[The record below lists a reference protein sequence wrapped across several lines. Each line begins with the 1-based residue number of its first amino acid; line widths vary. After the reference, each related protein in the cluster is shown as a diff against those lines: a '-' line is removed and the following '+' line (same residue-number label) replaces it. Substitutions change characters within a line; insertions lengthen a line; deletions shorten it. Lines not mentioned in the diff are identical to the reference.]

1 MAESL
6 AAPKAQMPRQI
17 PFIIG
22 NEAAERFS
30 FYGMRNVLTDF
41 LSGYLLVSLV
51 AAERGPA
58 AKEVFHTFAMGVY
71 FFPMLGGFLSDRL
84 LGKYRTILWL
94 SLVYC
99 IGQITLALSID
110 NTFGFYGGLLLIALG
125 SGGIKPCVSAF
136 VGDQFDQS
144 NKHLAKVV
152 FDAFYF
158 IINFGSFFASLL
170 IPPLLKSG
178 YARLTFAVPA
188 ILMAV
193 SVVIFFA
200 GRGRYVQVPPA
211 LTSRE
216 RPRELARILEVMLEA
231 FAALVAPVAAHLGYL
246 HGGFAIALE
255 LVVFA
260 LLIARRVRGPVTPLA
275 TASDADSF
283 LNVCSTALFGGG
295 WNAGTVLVV
304 LGAVLTRLTF
314 TLWHTL
320 HAVPTIC
327 LALVVFLLFAG
338 VGTYLSVE
346 RARGRHSDEAVDG
359 VKSVL
364 RVLVLFALVTPF
376 FSLFDQ
382 KATTWVLQG
391 NAMQLPGWAWFKTAS
406 QMQAANPLLVM
417 LLIPL
422 NNLFMFPA
430 LRRMGIDPTPLRRMG
445 VGLAFA
451 ASSFVAVAVMQQ
463 LMDRGQQ
470 LSVLWQLLPYTLLTL
485 GEVLV
490 SATGL
495 EFAYSQ
501 APARLKGV
509 LMAFWSLATTIGNL
523 WVLLANASVKSEGVT
538 AAIKAQGWGVISTQ
552 MYFFAIFAFVAAAAF
567 GLYARSYTVV
577 DHYRK

>member
-1 MAESL
+1 MTTPVT
-6 AAPKAQMPRQI
+6 PKSEMPRQI

-22 NEAAERFS
+22 NEACERFS

-41 LSGYLLVSLV
+41 LSGYLLLSLV
-51 AAERGPA
+51 EAERGPA
-58 AKEVFHTFAMGVY
+58 SKEVFHTFAMGVY
-71 FFPMLGGFLSDRL
+71 FFPLLGGFLADRL
-84 LGKYRTILWL
+84 LGKYRVILYL
-94 SLVYC
+94 SIVYC
-99 IGQITLALSID
+99 IGQVMLAMSVD
-110 NTFGFYGGLLLIALG
+110 NKTGFYGGLFLIALG
-125 SGGIKPCVSAF
+125 SGGIKPCVSSF

-178 YARLTFAVPA
+178 YVRMAFAVPA
-188 ILMAV
+188 ILMAI
-193 SVVIFFA
+193 STVVFYA
-200 GRGRYVQVPPA
+200 GRKRYVNVPPA
-211 LTSRE
+211 GRD
-216 RPRELARILEVMLEA
+216 P
-231 FAALVAPVAAHLGYL
+231 
-246 HGGFAIALE
+246 
-255 LVVFA
+255 
-260 LLIARRVRGPVTPLA
+260 
-275 TASDADSF
+275 DSF
-283 LNVCSTALFGGG
+283 FSVCRTALFGTGG
-295 WNAGTVLVV
+295 VNVGSVLVTLGTVLA
-304 LGAVLTRLTF
+304 LATF
-314 TLWHTL
+314 ALMPVL
-320 HAVPTIC
+320 HAVPTLC
-327 LALVVFLLFAG
+327 LALVIFLAFAG
-338 VGTYLSVE
+338 PGAYLRVE
-346 RARGRHSDEAVDG
+346 HARGKHADDAIDG
-359 VKSVL
+359 VKSAL

-391 NAMQLPGWAWFKTAS
+391 NTMQLPGWAWFKTAS

-417 LLIPL
+417 LLIPF
-422 NNLFMFPA
+422 NNLVLYPL
-430 LRRMGIDPTPLRRMG
+430 LRKWGINPTPLRRMG

-451 ASSFVAVAVMQQ
+451 ASSFVVVAFMQQ
-463 LMDRGQQ
+463 MMDRGQQ
-470 LSVLWQLLPYTLLTL
+470 LSVLWQLVPYALLTL

-538 AAIKAQGWGVISTQ
+538 KAIEAQGWGVISTQ
-552 MYFFAIFAFVAAAAF
+552 MYFFAAFAFVAAAAF

>member
-1 MAESL
+1 MTEKL

-22 NEAAERFS
+22 NEACERFS

-41 LSGYLLVSLV
+41 LSGYLLVSLLE
-51 AAERGPA
+51 AERGPA

-71 FFPMLGGFLSDRL
+71 FFPLLGGFLADRL
-84 LGKYRTILWL
+84 LGKYRVILYL
-94 SLVYC
+94 SIVYC
-99 IGQITLALSID
+99 IGQVMLALSID
-110 NTFGFYGGLLLIALG
+110 NKFGFYGGLFLIALG
-125 SGGIKPCVSAF
+125 SGGIKPCVSSF

-152 FDAFYF
+152 FEAFYF

-178 YARLTFAVPA
+178 HARLTFAVPA
-188 ILMAV
+188 ILMAI
-193 SVVIFFA
+193 STVVFWAGRNRYVNVPPSGKDPDSFFA
-200 GRGRYVQVPPA
+200 VCRTAISEGMNIGKLLVITGSV
-211 LTSRE
+211 
-216 RPRELARILEVMLEA
+216 LA
-231 FAALVAPVAAHLGYL
+231 AAT
-246 HGGFAIALE
+246 
-255 LVVFA
+255 FA
-260 LLIARRVRGPVTPLA
+260 LMPV
-275 TASDADSF
+275 
-283 LNVCSTALFGGG
+283 
-295 WNAGTVLVV
+295 
-304 LGAVLTRLTF
+304 
-314 TLWHTL
+314 L

-327 LALVVFLLFAG
+327 LALVVFLAFAG
-338 VGTYLSVE
+338 PGAYLRVE
-346 RARGRHSDEAVDG
+346 HARGKHPDEAIDG

-391 NAMQLPGWAWFKTAS
+391 NSMQLPGWAWFKTAS
-406 QMQAANPLLVM
+406 QMQAVNPLLVM
-417 LLIPL
+417 ILIPF
-422 NNLFMFPA
+422 NNVFLYPL
-430 LRRMGIDPTPLRRMG
+430 LRRIGVEPTPLRRMG
-445 VGLAFA
+445 IGLAFA
-451 ASSFVAVAVMQQ
+451 ASSFVAVALMQQ
-463 LMDRGQQ
+463 VMDRGQQ
-470 LSVLWQLLPYTLLTL
+470 LSVLWQLLPYTLLTF

-509 LMAFWSLATTIGNL
+509 LMAFWSLSTTIGNL
-523 WVLLANASVKSEGVT
+523 WVLLANASVKSDGVT

-552 MYFFAIFAFVAAAAF
+552 MYFFAIFAFVAAAGF